1 MLAQEELADDEMWA
15 STHKAFHI
23 RSVLFFHQHRYR
35 HSDGFHPLSFEVPSP
50 LGKFTKVTNV
60 GQHTVTL
67 VCEDR

>member
-1 MLAQEELADDEMWA
+1 MTKCGQVHT
-15 STHKAFHI
+15 THFTSGQCFSFIDWHHYWC
-23 RSVLFFHQHRYR
+23 SE
-35 HSDGFHPLSFEVPSP
+35 GFHTLSFEVPSP